1 MTMANLSIRYK
12 VAVSV
17 GVLYLFMAAS
27 VLGSFYFM
35 HALEGKMSYLEDVS
49 KLEESVLEIRRFEK
63 NYFLYGDQQSL
74 KTALYHLTRVKELL
88 DRNLAKIEALSS
100 KQSVAAFRQNLDEY
114 AKLVSLCA
122 NEPPGKICPSGPEAR
137 LDYETKTRRVGASI
151 ADFAEGVIFQKRQ
164 SIKETIRTTVQLQL
178 LAFALVAIAITV
190 TGALL
195 FSKVLKPLRRLE
207 ESTEDIA
214 KGYFEPIENVPPEKE
229 IREIFDSF
237 NRMAMQLKTREEQL
251 VESKKLAS
259 LGTMLA
265 GVAHEV
271 NNPLSNISSSC
282 EILLEELDEADPEW
296 QKMLLKKVLEQ
307 VDKARGIVLNL
318 LEFSRNREFMKE
330 SVNLKDVLQKT
341 VSLLHGQ
348 IPARVQVITEMDEN
362 LRIFAD
368 KQRMQQAFLN
378 LISNAVQAIEGEG
391 TVKIRANVSHDGAV
405 SVIIRDTGKGID
417 EKDLPRIFDPFYT
430 TKDVGHGTGLGLFI
444 THDIIVRHGGTIR
457 VKSSPANGTTFTVR
471 IPTQEPSK

>member
-1 MTMANLSIRYK
+1 MDMASLSIRYK
-12 VAVSV
+12 VAASV
-17 GVLYLFMAAS
+17 GLLYLFMASS
-27 VLGSFYFM
+27 VLGSYYFM
-35 HALEGKMSYLEDVS
+35 HTLEGKMSYLEDVS

-63 NYFLYGDQQSL
+63 NYFLYGDPQSL
-74 KTALYHLTRVKELL
+74 KTALYHLTRVQDLL
-88 DRNLAKIEALSS
+88 DRNLAKIEGLSS
-100 KQSVAAFRQNLDEY
+100 KQAVAQFRHNLDEY
-114 AKLVSLCA
+114 ATLARLCA
-122 NEPPGKICPSGPEAR
+122 DEKPGRNCPTSPDAR
-137 LDYETKTRRVGASI
+137 SVYETKTRRIGASV
-151 ADFAEGVIFQKRQ
+151 ADFAEGVIFNKRQ

-178 LAFALVAIAITV
+178 LAFALVAVALTV
-190 TGALL
+190 TGTLL

-207 ESTEDIA
+207 ESTENIA
-214 KGYFEPIENVPPEKE
+214 KGHFEPIENLPPEKE
-229 IREIFDSF
+229 IRDIFNSF
-237 NRMAMQLKTREEQL
+237 NRMALQLKTREEQL

-282 EILLEELDEADPEW
+282 EILLEEMDEAETEW

-318 LEFSRNREFMKE
+318 LEFSRNKEFMKE

-341 VSLLHGQ
+341 LSLLHGQ
-348 IPARVQVITEMDEN
+348 IPATVQVITEMDEN

-378 LISNAVQAIEGEG
+378 LITNAVQAIEGEG
-391 TVKIRANVSHDGAV
+391 TVKIRANVSHDGVV
-405 SVIIRDTGKGID
+405 SVTVRDTGKGIA
-417 EKDLPRIFDPFYT
+417 EKDLPHIFDPFYT

-444 THDIIVRHGGTIR
+444 THDIIVRHGGTIG
-457 VKSSPANGTTFTVR
+457 VKSSQTRGTTFTVR
-471 IPTQEPSK
+471 IPAQEPPE